1 MWTVSDTR
9 SAHAKGATEAEA
21 ELASQHLAV
30 VENGSVKSS
39 VVMKRQDEHCAQRFI
54 PNQRQKVQ
62 SKQQLGKPTRV
73 EEVSPEMESWRN

>member
-30 VENGSVKSS
+30 VEDGSVKSS

-54 PNQRQKVQ
+54 PNQ